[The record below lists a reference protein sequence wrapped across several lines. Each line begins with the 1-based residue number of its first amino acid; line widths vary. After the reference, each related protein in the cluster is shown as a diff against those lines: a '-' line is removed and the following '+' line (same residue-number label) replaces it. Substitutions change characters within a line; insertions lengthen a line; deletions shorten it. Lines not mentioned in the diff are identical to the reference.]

1 MPIKPSHHHIE
12 ETDAGLDRPLYPI
25 NKLYD
30 KTLKSQNYCA
40 NIQPFTHP
48 FPLELL
54 GRVAV
59 YAVPVSRY
67 RPSSRLAS
75 EPRTCLQATHLA
87 HDNSAVVCRLRHI
100 LIVRL
105 FSTVTKRGRA
115 KIGPI
120 LLTLLARYAAGSMKR
135 HGVRPS
141 VCLSVPSAWATAPN
155 ATAANFADV
164 GPAVGRYRSTAAGA
178 QHQCGQRHV
187 EIRSARIHTDLFV
200 CTMIASCSTHP
211 LA

>member
-12 ETDAGLDRPLYPI
+12 ETDAGLDRPLYPR

-30 KTLKSQNYCA
+30 ETLKSQNYCA
-40 NIQPFTHP
+40 NIQPFTRP

-87 HDNSAVVCRLRHI
+87 HDNSAVVCRLRQI

-135 HGVRPS
+135 YGVRPS
-141 VCLSVPSAWATAPN
+141 VCLSHQH
-155 ATAANFADV
+155 
-164 GPAVGRYRSTAAGA
+164 GP
-178 QHQCGQRHV
+178 QHQTPRQQTLPMLARPMGDIDPQRWAPSINAGSV
-187 EIRSARIHTDLFV
+187 MLRSEV
-200 CTMIASCSTHP
+200 QGSTQTC
-211 LA
+211 LYAL